1 MYEQDHQPTFL
12 EKGTKHSDET
22 LNKISITEFNQAKI
36 NIIITNPPYGAS
48 SPLKR
53 YSYFKKNLKKDF
65 KSNFETSNNRA
76 IDNLYLMAWFYS
88 AYEVL
93 KSNIPVIICMITPSS

>member
-1 MYEQDHQPTFL
+1 MYEQDHQPAFL

-22 LNKISITEFNQAKI
+22 LNKISIAQFNKAKI

-48 SPLKR
+48 SPLER
-53 YSYFKKNLKKDF
+53 YRYFKQNLKKDF
-65 KSNFETSNNRA
+65 ESNFKTTNPKA
-76 IDNLYLMAWFYS
+76 INNLYLMAWFYS

>member
-1 MYEQDHQPTFL
+1 MYEQDHQPAFL
-12 EKGTKHSDET
+12 EKALSIAMRP
-22 LNKISITEFNQAKI
+22 LNKISIAQFNKAKI

-48 SPLKR
+48 SPIKR

-65 KSNFETSNNRA
+65 KSNFVTTNRQA
-76 IDNLYLMAWFYS
+76 IYNLYLMAWFYS